1 MPVNNNINPVVNQPY
16 TDACLWNARSLV
28 NKLNDFSSFVYTL
41 NYQIIAITETWLT
54 SSIYNNEILPTQYTI
69 YRSDR
74 NSRGGGIMIAINQS
88 IPSKIISISKEVE
101 ALTVQ
106 LLLEQPINLCLIYN
120 PPNSESNYQ
129 QKLLAYLSDNMQATE
144 EVILLG
150 DFNVPDINWA
160 TLSGSSDLSSK
171 LCDLIFQHNYVQ
183 QVDHPTHIH
192 GNILDLIIT
201 SSEDT
206 VSGINITKEF
216 NQAIK
221 LDHYLISF
229 KLQLTSLSPT
239 TSKDPVYIFDYH
251 KGDYESLNDLL
262 YNTDFPLVIN
272 QVMWNL
278 FGHILSLPYAM
289 L

>member
-1 MPVNNNINPVVNQPY
+1 MASLRVAIATCIANY
-16 TDACLWNARSLV
+16 KFLRHAR
-28 NKLNDFSSFVYTL
+28 
-41 NYQIIAITETWLT
+41 
-54 SSIYNNEILPTQYTI
+54 
-69 YRSDR
+69 
-74 NSRGGGIMIAINQS
+74 
-88 IPSKIISISKEVE
+88 ISKHV
-101 ALTVQ
+101 L
-106 LLLEQPINLCLIYN
+106 IIYN

-183 QVDHPTHIH
+183 QVDHPTHIY

-221 LDHYLISF
+221 SDHYLIVSNF
-229 KLQLTSLSPT
+229 
-239 TSKDPVYIFDYH
+239 
-251 KGDYESLNDLL
+251 N
-262 YNTDFPLVIN
+262 
-272 QVMWNL
+272 
-278 FGHILSLPYAM
+278 
-289 L
+289 